1 MRKYLLP
8 LLFLGCKA
16 QPDSCQI
23 QLSQKDREIDSLKIE
38 LKNYQIL
45 HSLSKIEIDKDS
57 SFYKALPI
65 IFFYSHYLFV

>member
-1 MRKYLLP
+1 MKKYILP
-8 LLFLGCKA
+8 LLFIGCKA
-16 QPDSCQI
+16 QPDSFQT
-23 QLSQKDREIDSLKIE
+23 QLMQRDREIDSLKIE

-65 IFFYSHYLFV
+65 ILFYSHYFFI

>member
-1 MRKYLLP
+1 VRKYLLP

-65 IFFYSHYLFV
+65 VLLYFHNLFV